1 MSALDAPQVG
11 AASGIEDWLQ
21 AVSARRAS
29 PAAGSAVAISAALGA
44 ALLIKQA
51 RLSSLEA
58 LPEREQLVGK
68 LVAARDGLLALA
80 EADAAAIA
88 AWLRMRRLA
97 EDDPAHCAAVQSM
110 AEMPLDAMALC
121 QAALLAAQPLL
132 ERGCPGALAD
142 GQVGAQMLAAGQRAF
157 GLLAEANLS
166 AVRDPT
172 IAEAIRSRLR
182 KTAKDIPSDPAA

>member
-1 MSALDAPQVG
+1 MSAPDAPWVE
-11 AASGIEDWLQ
+11 ASSGIRDWLQ

-29 PAAGSAVAISAALGA
+29 PAAGSAIGISAALGA

-58 LPEREQLVGK
+58 LPEREQLVDK

-80 EADAAAIA
+80 ESDAAAIA

-97 EDDPAHCAAVQSM
+97 EDDPARCATVQAM
-110 AEMPLDAMALC
+110 AEMPLEAMALC

-166 AVRDPT
+166 AVGDVAWAAPARGRLECLLRGLPT
-172 IAEAIRSRLR
+172 
-182 KTAKDIPSDPAA
+182 